1 MKFKFTMGELSL
13 VYVEV
18 HCSIIVKLF
27 ISTRPGNGVILCFD
41 TKISLYIPFTMPN
54 VNALTRL
61 LIFQNNNPIIIIFF
75 TKYFTI
81 L

>member
-1 MKFKFTMGELSL
+1 MKFKFTMGEWSL

-18 HCSIIVKLF
+18 HCSTIVKLF
-27 ISTRPGNGVILCFD
+27 TSTRPSNWVILCFD
-41 TKISLYIPFTMPN
+41 TKISLHIPFTMLN

-61 LIFQNNNPIIIIFF
+61 LISQNNNPIIIIFF